1 MTANGLVKAQ
11 HTASGHRIG
20 SRRMLALRKRLAPAL
35 VVFACACAFVVQA
48 PGWAQTSYMALSQA
62 LWGGTAQID
71 PWHWETHDIAWDNGH
86 YYSVKPPGLVLAT
99 FPLYAGLRAAGAER
113 VSHDL
118 RVRAEAGG
126 AAPWAPG
133 RPPVG
138 YYGYSEQR
146 AIAARA
152 AISDDAP
159 LTWALGLFGV
169 LAPALLLL
177 VLVGRAAERVAPGT
191 GTATAL
197 TLGASTLIL
206 PFSTLYF
213 SHVLS
218 ALLGF
223 AAFALA
229 WREREGPPRL
239 RLLAL
244 AGLLAGLAVVCE
256 YPLAI
261 AAIVVGL
268 YVISRRG
275 AGLVRRAFVF
285 GTGAVAGVLPLFA
298 YQWWA
303 FGSPLHMTYANAVAE
318 SGLTG
323 RDVLGLNDGGFFGI
337 TTPRIVDGL
346 SLLVGGRGLLT
357 LTPVLALAAAGI
369 VLMHRNGRRAE
380 ARAIGGLVLAYLVY
394 NAGYWLPFGGGSP
407 GPRFLIPIL
416 PFLAVGLGPA
426 WRRWPAQTLALAVIS
441 ATTMVAATMSYAMIG
456 GNDVGEWVRR
466 IVEIG
471 IYQHSVLDF
480 VGIAHGLPSILPFVV
495 LVAVAL
501 GLGVATLG
509 PRLAVGARAV
519 PPTIALWA
527 VGTIV
532 LPRPLHLPSREA
544 VALTVFAAIAGLLA
558 VAGARRAAGRGA
570 SVQHEAHHASAPLTL
585 EAQPAQRSG

>member
-1 MTANGLVKAQ
+1 
-11 HTASGHRIG
+11 
-20 SRRMLALRKRLAPAL
+20 MLALRKRLAPAL

-62 LWGGTAQID
+62 LWNGTAQID
-71 PWHWETHDIAWDNGH
+71 DWHWETHDIAWYDGH

-99 FPLYAGLRAAGAER
+99 FPFYAGLRAAGAER

-133 RPPVG
+133 RPPIG
-138 YYGYSEQR
+138 FYGYSEQR
-146 AIAARA
+146 AIAARG

-159 LTWALGLFGV
+159 LTWALGLLGV
-169 LAPALLLL
+169 LAPAILLL

-239 RLLAL
+239 RLVAL

-261 AAIVVGL
+261 AALVVGL
-268 YVISRRG
+268 YVLSRRG
-275 AGLVRRAFVF
+275 AGLVRRAFVY

-303 FGSPLHMTYANAVAE
+303 FGSPLHMTYANAVAQ

-337 TTPRIVDGL
+337 TTPRLVDGL

-369 VLMHRNGRRAE
+369 VLMHRDGRRAE
-380 ARAIGGLVLAYLVY
+380 ARTIGALVLAYLVY

-416 PFLAVGLGPA
+416 PFLAIGLGPA
-426 WRRWPAQTLALAVIS
+426 WRRWPAQTLAFAVIS

-456 GNDVGEWVRR
+456 GNDAGEWVRR

-480 VGIAHGLPSILPFVV
+480 VGIAHGLPSILPFAV

-509 PRLAVGARAV
+509 PRLAVGTRAV
-519 PPTIALWA
+519 PPMIAAWA

-558 VAGARRAAGRGA
+558 VAAARRAAGRA

>member
-62 LWGGTAQID
+62 LWNGTAQID
-71 PWHWETHDIAWDNGH
+71 DWHWETHDIAWYDGH

-133 RPPVG
+133 RPPIG
-138 YYGYSEQR
+138 FYGYSEQR
-146 AIAARA
+146 AIAARG

-159 LTWALGLFGV
+159 LTWALGLLGV
-169 LAPALLLL
+169 LAPAILLL

-261 AAIVVGL
+261 AALVVGL
-268 YVISRRG
+268 YVLSRRG
-275 AGLVRRAFVF
+275 AGLVRRAFVY

-303 FGSPLHMTYANAVAE
+303 FGSPLHMTYANAVAQ
-318 SGLTG
+318 SGLSG

-337 TTPRIVDGL
+337 TTPRLVDGL

-369 VLMHRNGRRAE
+369 VLMHRDGRRAE
-380 ARAIGGLVLAYLVY
+380 ARTIGALVLAYLVY

-426 WRRWPAQTLALAVIS
+426 WRRWPAQTLALAVVS
-441 ATTMVAATMSYAMIG
+441 MTTMVVATMSYPMIG
-456 GNDVGEWVRR
+456 VNDVGEWVRR
-466 IVEIG
+466 LVSIG
-471 IYQHSVLDF
+471 VYQHSVLDLI
-480 VGIAHGLPSILPFVV
+480 GIVHGAVAILPFAV

-501 GLGVATLG
+501 WLGVSSLG
-509 PRLAVGARAV
+509 SHVVVGAQAV
-519 PPTIALWA
+519 PATVGVWALCA
-527 VGTIV
+527 LL
-532 LPRPLHLPSREA
+532 LPRPLQLPSLEA
-544 VALTVFAAIAGLLA
+544 VMLIVVAATAALVA
-558 VAGARRAAGRGA
+558 VAGVRRRGGRGA
-570 SVQHEAHHASAPLTL
+570 SAQHETHHAAASLTL
-585 EAQPAQRSG
+585 EAQPAQRPG